1 MGHENHASVSSQD
14 DKGRTQIENQSDAR
28 IRKVAPHVK
37 VSLLR
42 RSDDAQYVSGNDRD
56 KMGQKLMAL
65 LVLVTLVY
73 MTLGQ

>member
-28 IRKVAPHVK
+28 IRKVAHHVK
-37 VSLLR
+37 VCILR
-42 RSDDAQYVSGNDRD
+42 RSDDAQSVSGNDRG